1 MNLVLLAVCALV
13 AVAFLWRQYVAG
25 AEERAFRQAGAAVK
39 FLVTIV
45 ALVPILMLLV
55 SLWNVVTP
63 FSYRVLVDSFDNY
76 RTPNSPVT
84 EPSSADVPT
93 RRTVDQNELRT
104 EYFINGPKRWGW
116 ETLPTEVEVAV
127 LIDGVAR
134 FTGLNVALMEDCD
147 IRVSC
152 PGYNQDQSYAIF
164 LQEGTGRWFPLSR
177 SDEEFVVTGLGNLHG
192 AYMSYGRVSSSR
204 NPGRVHYT
212 MQATPKEGHTRI
224 ATWKVAEGGYA
235 PQWGILPDP
244 AKFKWNLYMRFAD
257 EAGMTI
263 TPSVMQQNPGAI
275 RVGKLAAAQ
284 GEGEQLS
291 PTFEKLLSEPER
303 VYGEYIAKGEDRFL
317 AIGTP
322 DLAGKKVRIEVIL
335 DILPR

>member
-84 EPSSADVPT
+84 EPSPADVST

-104 EYFINGPKRWGW
+104 EYFINGPKQWGW
-116 ETLPTEVEVAV
+116 ETLPTEVEVN
-127 LIDGVAR
+127 LPFDGVPR
-134 FTGLNVALMEDCD
+134 FTGLNVALMEGSD
-147 IRVSC
+147 IQVSC
-152 PGYNQDQSYAIF
+152 PGYPGDGVHTIYF
-164 LQEGTGRWFPLSR
+164 REGSGKWFHLSR
-177 SDEEFVVTGLGNLHG
+177 PEEELEVTGLGNLHG
-192 AYMSYGRVSSSR
+192 AYTTRGRALPSNHGSI
-204 NPGRVHYT
+204 HYT
-212 MQATPKEGHTRI
+212 MQAIPKQGHTRI
-224 ATWKVAEGGYA
+224 ATWKVTDGGYT
-235 PQWGILPDP
+235 PQWGLLPDP
-244 AKFKWNLYMRFAD
+244 AKFKWSLYVRFAD
-257 EAGMTI
+257 EAGMTLS
-263 TPSVMQQNPGAI
+263 PSVMQQQPAAI
-275 RVGKLAAAQ
+275 RVGKLTPTQ
-284 GEGEQLS
+284 GEGEELS

-303 VYGEYIAKGEDRFL
+303 VFGESIAKGEDRFL

-322 DLAGKKVRIEVIL
+322 DLAGKKVRVEVIL
-335 DILPR
+335 DIVPR